1 VQAAFEDANRAQQ
14 DRERQINEGK
24 AYANDIIPKASGT
37 AARLL
42 QEADGYKRRVTE
54 SATGDASRFKAIL
67 TEYNKAPGVTR
78 DRMYIETMQQIYQNT
93 TKVMVDAKS
102 ASPML
107 YVPLDQLL
115 KQGTDQLAR
124 PSGAVVTTTPPS
136 SPTPTAP
143 GSEVDRREILRNRDA
158 R

>member
-1 VQAAFEDANRAQQ
+1 
-14 DRERQINEGK
+14 
-24 AYANDIIPKASGT
+24 
-37 AARLL
+37 
-42 QEADGYKRRVTE
+42 
-54 SATGDASRFKAIL
+54 
-67 TEYNKAPGVTR
+67 
-78 DRMYIETMQQIYQNT
+78 MYIETMQQIYQNT